1 MKPARAISDADA
13 RERIRTSL
21 DESLIVEASAG
32 TGKTTVLVK
41 RLVEVLATGRTSIDR
56 IAAVTFTNKAAG
68 EMKLRL
74 REELDQ
80 QRQIAEGSRR
90 EALEK
95 ALEHLEEASIG
106 TIHSFCAQIL
116 RERPVEAGVD
126 PGFEELTEQE
136 SGRLYRRAFRAWL
149 ERRLDEDSPGLRR
162 AFARLSWRD
171 GWDDS
176 SAIDQLQRAGWK
188 LVEWRDYPAPW
199 RRDAFARESEI
210 DTLARMT
217 RDVAALSSR
226 PRRVTDDLY
235 RGLEPAR
242 ALSAWIEQAEALMG
256 KTVGARDYDALEG
269 RLLKLGRDLKGSRR
283 KGSGEYGGGVAREEV
298 LAQREEL
305 IRWIDEFRVRADA
318 DLAAMLRAEMQG
330 LLEEYEERKR
340 RQGKLDFV
348 DLLCKVRDL
357 LRDQAVVRTYLQ
369 NHFTHLFV
377 DEFQDT
383 DPLQVEILM
392 LLGDNDPGGKL
403 FLVGDPKQS
412 IYKFRRAD
420 LALYREVRE
429 QLQERG
435 VGFVTLTKSYRSV
448 PNIQQFVNA
457 AFETEMT
464 GSVEDGHAGWA
475 PLERDREEIPG
486 RPSVIVLPAPKP
498 YKMRLAKEALALSF
512 PEAIA
517 AFVAWMV
524 KESGWGY
531 RERDIA
537 VLFRKRNYGKIDL
550 TREVVRALE
559 ARGVPHLLAGSKSFH
574 RREEVETLRA
584 ALTAIEWPDDELNVF
599 ATLKGSLFAIPDEA
613 LLLYRQASEEL
624 ARTTEPGP
632 ASPSQFPDTPEGRA
646 GPVRAHRRLYPLHRE
661 ASKYP
666 EIDEALGLLAEL
678 HRGRNHRPFAATVN
692 ELLEATR
699 AHAGFLLRPGGQQI
713 LANVARIADLARTYE
728 TSGGISFRGFV
739 EELAAQ
745 ADKEEAAEA
754 PVLEEDSDGIRLM
767 TVHSAKGLEFK
778 VVILAD
784 PMTGLARSGP
794 EQFVDGD
801 RKLCA
806 TELLG
811 CSPWELR
818 EHAFEEARRER
829 AEGVRVA
836 YVAATRARD
845 LLVVPA
851 VGDEPFPQEGWLS
864 PLYKAI
870 YPTRA
875 NWRKSEP
882 APGCP
887 EFGASSVLSRPLE
900 YDRLEELSVR
910 PGLIQPEA
918 GTHEVVWWDPSKL
931 KLGEEQN
938 QTLWQDEVLRKTLE
952 EDGGASLAAYRA
964 WREDR
969 ERVLREGARPEV
981 EVFLASQATEDPP
994 GEPAAVEFLP
1004 AEFLTA
1010 MAKPRTVS
1018 GKRFGA
1024 LVHAVL
1030 RDVPLDASREA
1041 VRKTTELNARVL
1053 GAPAE
1058 EADAAAEAVETALA
1072 HPVFAR
1078 ARSAGR
1084 CHREY
1089 PLTLRLEDGKM
1100 LEGVVDLAFVEDG
1113 RWVVVDFKTD
1123 ADAAERRTQYQRQL
1137 RWYAYA
1143 LTRLTGMESRAVLLG
1158 I

>member
-1 MKPARAISDADA
+1 VKPARAISDADA
-13 RERIRTSL
+13 REYIRTSL

-41 RLVEVLATGRTSIDR
+41 RLVEVLATGRASIER
-56 IAAVTFTNKAAG
+56 IAAVTFTHKAAG

-74 REELDQ
+74 RQELDE
-80 QRQIAEGSRR
+80 QRQVSEGSRKA
-90 EALEK
+90 ALEE

-116 RERPVEAGVD
+116 RQRPVEAGVD

-136 SGRLYRRAFRAWL
+136 SGRLYRQAFRSWL

-171 GWDDS
+171 GWEDS
-176 SAIDQLQRAGWK
+176 SALDQLQRAGWK

-199 RRDAFARESEI
+199 RRDAFAREAEI

-217 RDVAALSSR
+217 RDLAASSSR
-226 PRRVTDDLY
+226 PRRVTDDLFK
-235 RGLEPAR
+235 GLEPAR
-242 ALSAWIEQAEALMG
+242 ALSTWMEQAEGL
-256 KTVGARDYDALEG
+256 GARDHDALEG
-269 RLLKLGRDLKGSRR
+269 RLLKLARDLRKFTR
-283 KGSGEYGGGVAREEV
+283 KGSGEYGGGTAREEL
-298 LAQREEL
+298 LALREEL
-305 IRWIDEFRVRADA
+305 VRWIDEFRVRADA
-318 DLAAMLRAEMQG
+318 DLAALLRSEMQG
-330 LLEEYEERKR
+330 LLEEYEERKG

-348 DLLCKVRDL
+348 DLLCRVRDL
-357 LRDQAVVRTYLQ
+357 LRDQLDVREYLQ

-383 DPLQVEILM
+383 DPLQVDILM
-392 LLGDNDPGGKL
+392 LLADNDPGGKL

-420 LALYREVRE
+420 LVSYQRVKERLE
-429 QLQERG
+429 ERG
-435 VGFVTLTKSYRSV
+435 VGFITLTKSYRSV
-448 PNIQQFVNA
+448 PNLQQFVNA

-464 GSVEDGHAGWA
+464 GSVEEGHAGWA
-475 PLERDREEIPG
+475 PLERDRDEIEG
-486 RPSVIVLPAPKP
+486 RPSVIVLPVPKP
-498 YKMRLAKEALALSF
+498 YKMRLAKEAVAQSL

-517 AFVAWMV
+517 AFIAWIV
-524 KESGWGY
+524 QESGWGL

-613 LLLYRQASEEL
+613 LFLYRQS
-624 ARTTEPGP
+624 
-632 ASPSQFPDTPEGRA
+632 
-646 GPVRAHRRLYPLHRE
+646 HKRLYPLNKE
-661 ASKYP
+661 ASGYP
-666 EIDEALGLLAEL
+666 EIDEALELLAKL
-678 HRGRNHRPFAATVN
+678 HRGRNYRPFAATVN

-713 LANVARIADLARTYE
+713 LANVARVADLARTFE
-728 TSGGISFRGFV
+728 MSGGISFRGFV

-745 ADKEEAAEA
+745 ADKEEAAAEA

-784 PMTGLARSGP
+784 PMTGLSRREP

-811 CSPWELR
+811 CAPWELR

-829 AEGVRVA
+829 AEGIRVA

-845 LLVVPA
+845 ILVIPA
-851 VGDEPFPQEGWLS
+851 VGDEPFPRDGWLS
-864 PLYKAI
+864 PLHKAI
-870 YPTRA
+870 YPARA
-875 NWRKSEP
+875 NWRRSQ
-882 APGCP
+882 AAAGCP
-887 EFGASSVLSRPLE
+887 EFGGASVLSRPLE
-900 YDRLEELSVR
+900 YDRQEEFSVK

-918 GTHEVVWWDPSKL
+918 GSHEVVWWDPSKL

-938 QTLWQDEVLRKTLE
+938 QTLWQDEVLAQTLK

-964 WREDR
+964 WREER
-969 ERVLREGARPEV
+969 ERVLREGSRPEV
-981 EVFLASQATEDPP
+981 EVFLASQAAEDPP
-994 GEPAAVEFLP
+994 GVAAEIEF
-1004 AEFLTA
+1004 FTA
-1010 MAKPRTVS
+1010 MTKPRTVS

-1030 RDVPLDASREA
+1030 RDVALDASREA
-1041 VRKTTELNARVL
+1041 VRKTAELNARVL
-1053 GAPAE
+1053 GATAQ
-1058 EADAAAEAVETALA
+1058 EADAAAEAVENALGHA
-1072 HPVFAR
+1072 VFAR
-1078 ARSAGR
+1078 ARRADR

-1089 PLTLRLEDGKM
+1089 PVTLRLEDGRM

-1123 ADAAERRTQYQRQL
+1123 ADAAERRALYQRQL
-1137 RWYAYA
+1137 RWYAFA

-1158 I
+1158 V

>member
-1 MKPARAISDADA
+1 MNPGPMKPSRAGSVVASDAEA
-13 RERIRTSL
+13 RRRIRESL

-32 TGKTTVLVK
+32 TGKTTALVQ
-41 RLVEVLATGRTSIDR
+41 RLVEVLATGRASIER

-74 REELDQ
+74 RETLDEE
-80 QRQIAEGSRR
+80 RQKAEGQRR
-90 EALEK
+90 ANLEK
-95 ALEHLEEASIG
+95 ALEKLEEASIG

-116 RERPVEAGVD
+116 RKRPVEAGVD

-136 SGRLYRRAFRAWL
+136 SNRIYQKAFRAWL
-149 ERRLDEDSPGLRR
+149 ETRLAEDSPGLRR

-171 GWDDS
+171 GWEDS
-176 SAIDQLQRAGWK
+176 SALDQLQRAGWK

-199 RRDAFARESEI
+199 RRDPFDRTAEI

-242 ALSAWIEQAEALMG
+242 ALGGWIEQAEAVAQASSL
-256 KTVGARDYDALEG
+256 RDYDALEG
-269 RLLKLGRDLKGSRR
+269 RLLKLGRELKRSTR
-283 KGSGEYGGGVAREEV
+283 KGSGEYGGGVTREDLLEH
-298 LAQREEL
+298 RDEL
-305 IRWIDEFRVRADA
+305 IRWIEEFRVRADA
-318 DLAAMLRAEMQG
+318 DLAALLRSEMQG

-340 RQGKLDFV
+340 RQGKLDFK
-348 DLLCKVRDL
+348 DLLCRARDL
-357 LRDQAVVRTYLQ
+357 LRDQVDVRQYLQ
-369 NHFTHLFV
+369 THLTHLFI

-420 LALYREVRE
+420 LHLYRQVQEG
-429 QLQERG
+429 LQERG
-435 VGFVTLTKSYRSV
+435 VGFVSLTRSYRSV
-448 PNIQQFVNA
+448 PNIQHFVNA
-457 AFETEMT
+457 AFETEMN
-464 GSVEDGHAGWA
+464 GNVEEGHAGWA
-475 PLERDREEIPG
+475 ALERDREEIAG
-486 RPSVIVLPAPKP
+486 RPSVIALPVPRP
-498 YKMRLAKEALALSF
+498 YKSRLAKEALAHSL

-517 AFVAWMV
+517 AFISWMITA
-524 KESGWGY
+524 SGWGY

-537 VLFRKRNYGKIDL
+537 VLFRKRNYGKVDL

-613 LLLYRQASEEL
+613 LFLYRQAN
-624 ARTTEPGP
+624 G
-632 ASPSQFPDTPEGRA
+632 
-646 GPVRAHRRLYPLHRE
+646 RLYPLNRE
-661 ASKYP
+661 TSRFP
-666 EIDEALGLLAEL
+666 EIDEALDLLKKL
-678 HRGRNHRPFAATVN
+678 HRGRNYRPFAATVN

-767 TVHSAKGLEFK
+767 TVHSAKGLEFP

-784 PMTGLARSGP
+784 PMTGLSRREP

-811 CSPWELR
+811 CAPWELR
-818 EHAFEEARRER
+818 EHRFEEVGRER

-845 LLVVPA
+845 ILVVPA
-851 VGDEPFPQEGWLS
+851 VGDEPFPQDGWLS
-864 PLYKAI
+864 PLSKAL
-870 YPTRA
+870 YPARA
-875 NWRKSEP
+875 NWRKSQP
-882 APGCP
+882 AEGCP
-887 EFGASSVLSRPLE
+887 KFGESSVLSRPLE
-900 YDRLEELSVR
+900 YDRQEELSVR
-910 PGLIQPEA
+910 PGLIRPEA
-918 GTHEVVWWDPSKL
+918 GSHEVVWWDPSKL
-931 KLGEEQN
+931 SLGDEQN
-938 QTLWQDEVLRKTLE
+938 QTLWQKEVLVRILE
-952 EDGGASLAAYRA
+952 EDGGASLAEYRR
-964 WREDR
+964 WREAR
-969 ERVLREGARPEV
+969 EQVLREGARPEV

-994 GEPAAVEFLP
+994 GAVIAVEFVTTRKKQR
-1004 AEFLTA
+1004 AA
-1010 MAKPRTVS
+1010 A

-1030 RDVPLDASREA
+1030 RDVPLNAGPGVLKKA
-1041 VRKTTELNARVL
+1041 VELNARVL
-1053 GAPAE
+1053 GATTSE
-1058 EADAAAEAVETALA
+1058 AAAATEAVESSLA
-1072 HPVFAR
+1072 HSIFAR
-1078 ARSAGR
+1078 AREAAR

-1089 PLTLRLEDGKM
+1089 PVTLRLEDGRM
-1100 LEGVVDLAFVEDG
+1100 LEGVVDLAFVENG
-1113 RWVVVDFKTD
+1113 AWVVVDFKTD
-1123 ADAAERRTQYQRQL
+1123 ADVSERSAQYQRQL
-1137 RWYAYA
+1137 RWYGYA
-1143 LTRLTGMESRAVLLG
+1143 LTRLTGMESRAILLG

>member
-1 MKPARAISDADA
+1 VKPARAISDADA

-32 TGKTTVLVK
+32 TGKTTELVK
-41 RLVEVLATGRTSIDR
+41 RLVEVLASGRAAIER

-74 REELDQ
+74 REELDT
-80 QRQIAEGSRR
+80 QRQVAEGSRR

-136 SGRLYRRAFRAWL
+136 AARLYRKAFRAWL
-149 ERRLDEDSPGLRR
+149 EKRLDEDSPGLRR

-171 GWDDS
+171 GWEDS

-188 LVEWRDYPAPW
+188 LVEWRDYPARW
-199 RRDAFARESEI
+199 RRDPFARESEI

-217 RDVAALSSR
+217 RDLAASSSR

-242 ALSAWIEQAEALMG
+242 ALAAWMEQAEALG
-256 KTVGARDYDALEG
+256 GRDYDALEG

-283 KGSGEYGGGVAREEV
+283 KGSGEYGGGVAREDL

-348 DLLCKVRDL
+348 DLLCRVRDL
-357 LRDQAVVRTYLQ
+357 LRDQADVRIYLQ

-392 LLGDNDPGGKL
+392 LLGGNDPGGKL

-420 LALYREVRE
+420 LVLYRQVRE

-448 PNIQQFVNA
+448 PNIQHFVNA

-475 PLERDREEIPG
+475 ALERDREEIAG
-486 RPSVIVLPAPKP
+486 RPSVIVLPVPRP
-498 YKMRLAKEALALSF
+498 YKMRLAKEALALSL

-517 AFVAWMV
+517 AFIAWMV
-524 KESGWGY
+524 RESGWGIG
-531 RERDIA
+531 ERDIA

-613 LLLYRQASEEL
+613 LLLYRQA
-624 ARTTEPGP
+624 RG
-632 ASPSQFPDTPEGRA
+632 
-646 GPVRAHRRLYPLHRE
+646 RLYPLNQTF
-661 ASKYP
+661 SVFP
-666 EIDEALGLLAEL
+666 EIDEALELLAKL
-678 HRGRNHRPFAATVN
+678 HRGRNYRPFAATVN

-713 LANVARIADLARTYE
+713 LANVARVAELARTFE
-728 TSGGISFRGFV
+728 MTGGISFRGFV

-745 ADKEEAAEA
+745 ADKEEAAAEA

-784 PMTGLARSGP
+784 PMTGLARREP

-811 CSPWELR
+811 CAPWELR

-864 PLYKAI
+864 PLHKAI

-875 NWRKSEP
+875 NWRRSRS
-882 APGCP
+882 AAGCP
-887 EFGASSVLSRPLE
+887 EFGASSVLSRPMD
-900 YDRLEELSVR
+900 YDRMQEGSVR

-918 GTHEVVWWDPSKL
+918 GSHEVVWWDPSKL

-938 QTLWQDEVLRKTLE
+938 QTLWQDEVLAQTLK

-994 GEPAAVEFLP
+994 REAASVEFVAVGIPAA
-1004 AEFLTA
+1004 
-1010 MAKPRTVS
+1010 AKPRTVA

-1030 RDVPLDASREA
+1030 RDVALDATREA

-1053 GAPAE
+1053 GASVE
-1058 EADAAAEAVETALA
+1058 EAEAAGAAVQSALA

-1078 ARSAGR
+1078 ARAAPR
-1084 CHREY
+1084 RHREY
-1089 PLTLRLEDGKM
+1089 PVTLRLEDGKM
-1100 LEGVVDLAFVEDG
+1100 MEGVVDLAFVEDG
-1113 RWVVVDFKTD
+1113 AWVVVDFKTD
-1123 ADAAERRTQYQRQL
+1123 ADGAERRTQYQRQL